1 MISITAS
8 TDQATRKD
16 PNFEM
21 STDPNWSS
29 EGMSRQITLQKG
41 VSYEYCTTSK
51 DDSRKKTL
59 NMTFPC
65 ALQLEVKWKT

>member
-21 STDPNWSS
+21 STDPNWRQ
-29 EGMSRQITLQKG
+29 MSRQITLQKG

-51 DDSRKKTL
+51 DDSLKH
-59 NMTFPC
+59 
-65 ALQLEVKWKT
+65 

>member
-29 EGMSRQITLQKG
+29 AGMSRQITGMSRQITL
-41 VSYEYCTTSK
+41 
-51 DDSRKKTL
+51 
-59 NMTFPC
+59 
-65 ALQLEVKWKT
+65 

>member
-16 PNFEM
+16 PNFDM

-29 EGMSRQITLQKG
+29 AGISRQITLEKG
-41 VSYEYCTTSK
+41 VSYVYCTTSK
-51 DDSRKKTL
+51 DDSLKKTL
-59 NMTFPC
+59 NMTFPY
-65 ALQLEVKWKT
+65 ALQLEVN